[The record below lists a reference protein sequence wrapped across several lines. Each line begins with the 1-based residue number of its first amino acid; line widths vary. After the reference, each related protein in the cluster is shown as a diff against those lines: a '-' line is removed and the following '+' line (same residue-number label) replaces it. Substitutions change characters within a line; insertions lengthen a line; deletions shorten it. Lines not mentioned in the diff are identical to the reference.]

1 MPNRRKKSNNGPAKL
16 GLVLSLCGAALVV
29 GVMAYV
35 RATPEVKGPTERAE
49 KFTTESSMVEKTKAN
64 RDDSVKVMKP
74 HYGENDEL
82 KFEETKQPKKPNEDG
97 PRLALNGYLKETN
110 LPGSVNSAK
119 IEGNVLVVDLS
130 KEYAEGLSSDNE
142 TLLVNGFLA
151 TAKQFKV
158 KSVRF
163 LVNGERLESM
173 GHLDLTQDVPVE

>member
-1 MPNRRKKSNNGPAKL
+1 
-16 GLVLSLCGAALVV
+16 VV

-49 KFTTESSMVEKTKAN
+49 KFTTESTMVEKPKRT

-74 HYGENDEL
+74 HYNGNDEL
-82 KFEETKQPKKPNEDG
+82 QFEESKQPKKPSEDG
-97 PRLALNGYLKETN
+97 PRLALNSYLKESK
-110 LPGSVNSAK
+110 LPGAVTDAK
-119 IEGNVLVVDLS
+119 IDGSVLVVNLS

-142 TLLVNGFLA
+142 SLLVNGFLA

-173 GHLDLTQDVPVE
+173 GHLDLTQDVPVD